1 MIIFNKY
8 EIIELIS
15 KGSFG
20 KVYKGKNVRTNENV
34 AIKVE
39 SIHSLSLLKNEA
51 RIYNY
56 LGEIEGIPRLK
67 WFGNDDSNNYLI
79 TNLLDCDLST
89 MKKKHKR
96 LSIPMIQN
104 IGEQMIR
111 RLEILHNKG
120 LVHRDIKPSNFLFG
134 SNNSQ
139 HILHL
144 IDFGFCKRYMY
155 EKHIEFQQTSDIIGT
170 AHFISLNVHKKN
182 EPSRRDDLES
192 VIYILLYLLDLIY
205 WDKLDNSF
213 ETISTIYRLKENLI
227 YEDIPNNLKEML
239 LYVRELEF
247 DETPKYALLIHLLKN
262 DFLTKVFR

>member
-8 EIIELIS
+8 EMQELIN

-20 KVYKGKNVRTNENV
+20 KVYKGKNIRTNENV

-39 SIHSLSLLKNEA
+39 SNSLSLLKNEA

-67 WFGNDDSNNYLI
+67 WFGNDDSNHYLI
-79 TNLLDCDLST
+79 TNLLDYDLST
-89 MKKKHKR
+89 LKKKHKS
-96 LSIPMIQN
+96 LSVPMIRN

-111 RLEILHNKG
+111 RLEMLHNKG

-134 SNNSQ
+134 LNNSQ

-155 EKHIEFQQTSDIIGT
+155 GEKHIELKYTSDIIGT
-170 AHFISLNVHKKN
+170 IHYISLNVHKKN

-192 VIYILLYLLDLIY
+192 VIYILLYLLDLIF

-213 ETISTIYRLKENLI
+213 ETISTIYRFKENLI
-227 YEDIPNNLKEML
+227 YENIPNYLKEML

-247 DETPKYALLIHLLKN
+247 DEKPKYALLIHLLKN
-262 DFLTKVFR
+262 KI